1 MMKVINPAPLSWI
14 AEYLA
19 GLCYYQG
26 GEDGCPVDAE
36 LAIECPFAPDENGCT
51 HCSEVE
57 PEDWLRA
64 IIIDARAK
72 ENKTDGC

>member
-1 MMKVINPAPLSWI
+1 MKVAESVPLSWI

-36 LAIECPFAPDENGCT
+36 LEIECPFEPDEHGCI
-51 HCSEVE
+51 HCSGVK

-64 IIIDARAK
+64 ISIDKLAEGAINDS
-72 ENKTDGC
+72 E